1 MSNEGAASSALEHVI
16 VRGNTSGFLQQIES
30 GPHRFMAD
38 EPVSIGG
45 TNAAPDPY
53 DYLLAGLGACT
64 SMTVNLYA
72 KRKGW
77 PLENVTVA
85 LSHSRIHAKDCAECE
100 TKNGML
106 DRIEMEVTLDGPLT
120 ETQRTL
126 LMEAA
131 QRCPVH
137 RTLKSEI
144 KIDVRRAP
152 DAGASTAATA
162 GAA

>member
-1 MSNEGAASSALEHVI
+1 MSNEGVASSALEHVV

-38 EPVSIGG
+38 EPISLGG

-53 DYLLAGLGACT
+53 DYLLAALGACT

-85 LSHSRIHAKDCAECE
+85 LSHSRIHATDCAECE

-106 DRIEMEVTLDGPLT
+106 DRIEMEVTLAGPLT
-120 ETQRTL
+120 DAQRTV

-131 QRCPVH
+131 RRCPVH

-144 KIDVRRAP
+144 KIDVRRTA
-152 DAGASTAATA
+152 DAATLPASA